1 MEKEKTIDVTIIVP
15 VYNVEEYLKKCLDSL
30 VNQTYDK
37 NKYEIYIIN
46 DASKDNSLNIIKE
59 YQKKHSNITL
69 YDLKDNKGVSHARN
83 VGIKNAK
90 GKYLLFCDSDDYYEL
105 DAIEKFMNY
114 AKSNNSD
121 FVMANYYIA
130 NDTNN
135 IKVNTTNYFKNKIV
149 SKEESICYMTLT
161 SCSKL
166 IKKDLFIK
174 NNIFYPEDLKQC
186 EELTVIPIIS
196 YLAKKP
202 TTINEYLYYYY
213 QRKGSASN
221 THKIINIKDLF
232 FFDETFQRF
241 IKCLNKEKYQEEVEF
256 RAIDHLLY
264 GKTLVMLKSN
274 IKRNDIIKHIDSFK
288 ELFPNSKHNKYLK
301 EYSTA
306 KRIFLFFAR
315 TKQIFIAKIIAF
327 IHSKITG

>member
-15 VYNVEEYLKKCLDSL
+15 VYNVEKYLKKCLDSL

-59 YQKKHSNITL
+59 YQKKYSNITL
-69 YDLKDNKGVSHARN
+69 YDLKNNKGVSHARN
-83 VGIKNAK
+83 IGIKNAK

-105 DAIEKFMNY
+105 DAIEKLITY
-114 AKSNNSD
+114 AKNNDSD

-130 NDTNN
+130 KDNNN
-135 IKVNTTNYFKNKIV
+135 IKVNTTNYFKKEVI

-174 NNIFYPEDLKQC
+174 NNVFYPEDLKHC
-186 EELTVIPIIS
+186 EELTVIPVLS

-202 TTINEYLYYYY
+202 TTMNEYLYYYY
-213 QRKGSASN
+213 QRQGSASN
-221 THKIINIKDLF
+221 SHEKTNIKDLF
-232 FFDETFQRF
+232 FFDETYNRF
-241 IKCLNKEKYQEEVEF
+241 IKCLNKDKYQEEIEF

-264 GKTLVMLKSN
+264 GKTLVMLKSH
-274 IKRNDIIKHIDSFK
+274 ISRKEIIKHINNFNNT
-288 ELFPNSKHNKYLK
+288 FPNALKNKYLK
-301 EYSTA
+301 EHSFA
-306 KRIFLFFAR
+306 K
-315 TKQIFIAKIIAF
+315 KIFIILTRKKIIFGIKILAI
-327 IHSKITG
+327 IHKLLTR